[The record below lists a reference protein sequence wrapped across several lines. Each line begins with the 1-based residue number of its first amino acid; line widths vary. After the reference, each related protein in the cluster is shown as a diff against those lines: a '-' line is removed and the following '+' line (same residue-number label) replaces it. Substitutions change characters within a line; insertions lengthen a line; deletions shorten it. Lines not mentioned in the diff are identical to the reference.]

1 MTFEIVGILLK
12 GELHIR
18 AIADRLGTNHMTV
31 LRKMRRL
38 VEENVLDFKKK
49 GRNKVYFVKKTAEA
63 RNYVLMVEI
72 CRLSML
78 LKRYPDLRRIVTQI
92 QRNRGAK
99 LAVLF
104 GSYAKGTADKTSD
117 ADVFLE
123 TESRKLK
130 HEIEEIDS
138 RLSVKIG
145 LYDKKSPLIR
155 EIEKN
160 HVIIKGVETYYEKSR
175 FFE

>member
-12 GELHIR
+12 EELHIR

-38 VEENVLDFKKK
+38 AEENVLDFKKK
-49 GRNKVYFVKKTAEA
+49 GRNKVYFIKKTAEA

-72 CRLSML
+72 YRLGML
-78 LKRYPDLRRIVTQI
+78 LERYPDLRRIVTQI
-92 QRNRGAK
+92 QRSRDAK

-117 ADVFLE
+117 MDVFLE

-145 LYDKKSPLIR
+145 PYDKKSPLIR

-160 HVIIKGVETYYEKSR
+160 HVIIKGVETYYEKSG